1 MKKIEAIFPEEM
13 LDSVKEALE
22 SAGYIGKTIF
32 HVKGRGQE
40 GAILLEWRAGTYKVD
55 FLPKVLLM
63 IVVPDEDCDRVVHII
78 QQACKNTMDA
88 DDSHED
94 PMKNHGKIFIS
105 PVDQVVPL
113 NPSESIA
120 TI

>member
-1 MKKIEAIFPEEM
+1 MKKIEAIFPEET
-13 LDSVKEALE
+13 LDNVKVDLE
-22 SAGYIGKTIF
+22 NAGFIGKTIF

-63 IVVPDEDCDRVVHII
+63 MVVPDDECDRVVRII
-78 QQACKNTMDA
+78 QEACKNALEA
-88 DDSHED
+88 DDSDDD

-105 PVDQVVPL
+105 TVDQVVSL
-113 NPSESIA
+113 NPDVSSA
-120 TI
+120 L